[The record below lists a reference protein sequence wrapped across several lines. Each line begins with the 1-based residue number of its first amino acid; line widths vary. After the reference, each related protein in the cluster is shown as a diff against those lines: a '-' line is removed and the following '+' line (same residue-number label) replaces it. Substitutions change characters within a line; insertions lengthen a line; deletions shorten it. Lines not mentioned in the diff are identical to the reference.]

1 MAETITDT
9 TSRLT
14 TFISQNFTDVEV
26 GPGSVI
32 NELLIKLAAS
42 IHNEQYNLIDALGQ
56 GRAIQSAL
64 SATTPTYFPIID
76 LVASNYNT
84 ARSQGSVVT
93 GKIKI
98 TLSSV
103 SSYSFRAGYTFL
115 QPALNLKYVLVNDVR
130 VSYTP
135 QAGANETQL
144 YQDQGFYYF
153 IVDVKAEEAGPSYQV
168 SSGAPFITSDANFMS
183 NFVKAEAYGNF
194 SAGAA
199 VETDKELIAKV
210 KSNLGNSRFESAAGI
225 YNNFKNTF
233 AGFQALSVCG
243 ANDAELVRAKQNLL
257 GISSFGKADVY
268 VRSSLG
274 LATKLIAKTA
284 TKKADNTWKLTLDN
298 SDAPGFYAVKAII
311 PKSAIS
317 LGGTLVF
324 AQPKY
329 GYALYADQRK
339 NEINSAADARFTKY
353 QTAEVTFTYSE
364 SPVLP
369 VDSALPFE
377 VHVTYQPN
385 ITEMQD
391 LLLSDA
397 QRLAC
402 ADYLIRAA
410 VPCEVSLNINLKKK
424 RSTDTFDSLNLQ
436 QLKQDI
442 FTYINGL
449 KFGEELYASNIVDL
463 CHNYDIKRVDLPIT
477 MTGVINCPDG
487 SVLQLTDSD
496 VLSIPNRLDKGVT
509 AKTTLY
515 FIDYYRL
522 ENGAAQPIDNIGLTL
537 S

>member
-1 MAETITDT
+1 MAETLSDT

-14 TFISQNFTDVEV
+14 AFISQNYTDVEV

-32 NELLIKLAAS
+32 NELLIKLASS
-42 IHNEQYNLIDALGQ
+42 IQNEQYNLIDELNQ
-56 GRAIQSAL
+56 GKAIQSAL
-64 SATTPTYFPIID
+64 STTTDTYSSVID

-84 ARSQGSVVT
+84 VRSQGSLVT

-98 TLSSV
+98 TLSS
-103 SSYSFRAGYTFL
+103 SSYYSFRSGYSFL
-115 QPALNLKYVLVNDVR
+115 QPALNLKYVLINDVR
-130 VSYTP
+130 VSPIP
-135 QAGANETQL
+135 QAIADETQL

-153 IVDVKAEEAGPSYQV
+153 IVDVQAEAAGPAYQV
-168 SSGAPFITSDANFMS
+168 SSGAPFTTVETNFMS

-199 VETDKELIAKV
+199 VETDKELIAKI
-210 KSNLGNSRFESAAGI
+210 KNNLGNSRFESAAGI

-243 ANDAELVRAKQNLL
+243 ANDAEMVRAKQNLL

-274 LATKLIAKTA
+274 PTTKLVTKTA
-284 TKKADNTWKLTLDN
+284 TKTADNTWQLTLNN
-298 SDAPGFYAVKAII
+298 SDAPGFHDVKAIV
-311 PKSAIS
+311 PLSTIS

-324 AQPKY
+324 APPVY
-329 GYALYADQRK
+329 SYAFYSGQRN
-339 NEINSAADARFTKY
+339 NEINSAAEARFTKY
-353 QTAEVTFTYSE
+353 QTATVAFTYSE
-364 SPVLP
+364 SPTLAVGGT
-369 VDSALPFE
+369 LPFE
-377 VHVTYQPN
+377 VHVTCQPD
-385 ITEMQD
+385 IVEMQD
-391 LLLSDA
+391 LLLSDS

-402 ADYLIRAA
+402 ADYLIKAA

-424 RSTDTFDSLNLQ
+424 RATDTFDSLNLQ

-442 FTYINGL
+442 FTYVNSL
-449 KFGEELYASNIVDL
+449 KFGEELYASNLVNI

-477 MTGVINCPDG
+477 MVGIVNCPDG
-487 SVLQLTDSD
+487 TALTITDSD

-509 AKTTLY
+509 TKTTLY

-522 ENGAAQPIDNIGLTL
+522 EDGIAQPIDNIGLTL